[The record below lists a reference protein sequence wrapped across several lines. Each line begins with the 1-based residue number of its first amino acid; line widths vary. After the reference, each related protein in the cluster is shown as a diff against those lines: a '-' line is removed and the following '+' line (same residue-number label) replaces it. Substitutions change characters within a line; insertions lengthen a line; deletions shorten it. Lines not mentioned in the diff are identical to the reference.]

1 MIRRQFLSLTATG
14 VTAAAFNGVVGSA
27 SAKAEDAQQGAPKRK
42 RPILNQFHR
51 GAGNYRPENTL
62 ETFLWA
68 WGSGGIPEADARFTA
83 DKVAIA
89 CHDADLARCSH
100 GVPESMKKT
109 PIAELTW
116 EQIRDVNIG
125 EYRGEAFKT
134 EKIPTMESV
143 FACMKGRPDRMLYID
158 EKGMPPKLMAE
169 MSESYG
175 VQEQIIFASS
185 RYDIIKEWKKTAPKA
200 KSIHWIPTLRD
211 PVPAV
216 EKLTP
221 YLEMLDKASF
231 EGIDI
236 CQIHTFC
243 DFSRPD
249 PYSPTSE
256 FLRHAGETM
265 KKHGVIFQSLS
276 WTNGDKAE
284 TYYGLIDLGVESFAT
299 DYPIEFMVAIEKLEP

>member
-1 MIRRQFLSLTATG
+1 MIRRQFLSLAAAG
-14 VTAAAFNGVVGSA
+14 VTSAAIGNTVNSSAANAEDVPSA
-27 SAKAEDAQQGAPKRK
+27 SSKRK

-68 WGSGGIPEADARFTA
+68 WGMGGIPEADARFTA

-89 CHDADLARCSH
+89 CHDNNLARCSR
-100 GVPESMKKT
+100 GVPEDIKTT
-109 PIAELTW
+109 PISQLTW

-125 EYRGEAFKT
+125 EFRGEQFKT

-143 FACMKGRPDRMLYID
+143 FACMKGRPDRLLYID
-158 EKGMPPKLMAE
+158 EKGMPPQLMAE
-169 MSESYG
+169 MSKSFG

-185 RYDIIKEWKKTAPKA
+185 KYNILLDWKKTAPKA
-200 KSIHWIPTLRD
+200 KSILWIPTPKE
-211 PVPAV
+211 PVQAV

-221 YLEMLDKASF
+221 YLDMLDKASF

-243 DFSRPD
+243 DFNRED
-249 PYSPTSE
+249 PYCPTSD
-256 FLRHAGETM
+256 FLRQAGKTI
-265 KKHGVIFQSLS
+265 KKHGVVFQSLS

-299 DYPIEFMVAIEKLEP
+299 DYPIEFLAAIEKLEP